1 MLLFKNLQ
9 KGNLLTDFETDDD
22 DDDEDEEENENE
34 QRATEVNTHAL
45 NVRQESRQSQ
55 TANVCD
61 NWSSNTVEEAE
72 VVKRKTP
79 PSTEELEKRFN
90 ALEKQRST
98 THIEA
103 NEDKREASSSRAEE
117 KKKTPEQE
125 STNNAKE
132 KEEKSQ
138 KLMKAFDDKVKS
150 ISATLTVEEHVNE
163 VKAEVVEEKCQAVK
177 QNLLASEQP
186 KEIEEASPSKTELHS
201 EQSQPKEL
209 SKRRASEPPSM
220 EDLNKRY
227 ERLKR
232 RMSNKNHFSAQSK
245 TVNEALERI
254 EQEVI
259 AELGDATDEQEQ
271 KPIKKNHP
279 QQKIWKVDT
288 RRCTARR
295 KRWKVRWRVDSQ
307 RPRQTT
313 TCAEYLKHW
322 IPVDNED
329 SDAFGTNAV

>member
-61 NWSSNTVEEAE
+61 NWSSNTVGTSDNRREPLQLETRQTQVLVSYRDVEDTIRPFSGDDNLSVESWIKEAE

-103 NEDKREASSSRAEE
+103 NE
-117 KKKTPEQE
+117 
-125 STNNAKE
+125 
-132 KEEKSQ
+132 
-138 KLMKAFDDKVKS
+138 VKS

-186 KEIEEASPSKTELHS
+186 KEIEEASPSKTELYS

-209 SKRRASEPPSM
+209 SKRRASEPLSM
-220 EDLNKRY
+220 EDLDKRY

-259 AELGDATDEQEQ
+259 AELGDATDEQER
-271 KPIKKNHP
+271 KPIKMNHP

-295 KRWKVRWRVDSQ
+295 KRWKITRTLTHSGRMQ
-307 RPRQTT
+307 CRM
-313 TCAEYLKHW
+313 AELWDLVGNDTPVVPKHT
-322 IPVDNED
+322 P
-329 SDAFGTNAV
+329 

>member
-1 MLLFKNLQ
+1 MLFKNLQ

-34 QRATEVNTHAL
+34 QRATEANTHAL
-45 NVRQESRQSQ
+45 NVRQE
-55 TANVCD
+55 
-61 NWSSNTVEEAE
+61 SSNTVEEAE

-103 NEDKREASSSRAEE
+103 NEDK
-117 KKKTPEQE
+117 
-125 STNNAKE
+125 
-132 KEEKSQ
+132 EKSAHPELKKRR
-138 KLMKAFDDKVKS
+138 KLQNKKAQTTPKKRKKNPK
-150 ISATLTVEEHVNE
+150 I
-163 VKAEVVEEKCQAVK
+163 KAEVVEEKCQAVK

-186 KEIEEASPSKTELHS
+186 KEIEEASASKTELHS

-220 EDLNKRY
+220 EDLDKRY

-232 RMSNKNHFSAQSK
+232 RMSNKNHFSAQSE